1 MIYSIIPIED
11 IDLIDFSLIKQSSKS
26 TVRKSID
33 GQQFFIKY
41 DGETPGHHVTYTKY
55 SKTQVLEIIN
65 GSEWVEDDS
74 DLDI

>member
-33 GQQFFIKY
+33 GQQFFIQY
-41 DGETPGHHVTYTKY
+41 DGETPGHHATYMKY
-55 SKTQVLEIIN
+55 SKTRALEVLD
-65 GSEWVEDDS
+65 SPEWVEDDS